1 MKKKM
6 GVSLI
11 KLLTIKLYYNDTKYL
26 VLPFDNKKDKEII
39 WKEIT

>member
-26 VLPFDNKKDKEII
+26 VLQYNNKKDIEII